1 MSRFLQSFLLVALVT
16 LVIPLVT
23 AQGDSTAG
31 VQIYK
36 DNCAACHG
44 PDMEGG
50 IGPALKGNSLISESN
65 EPALVQI
72 VNDGRETNGMPPF
85 KEQLEE
91 QEILDVVA
99 LLKDPSPLSK
109 SIGLSIKEPNITT
122 DDILPSLMKSFAF
135 IFSWTLVAMV
145 GLLAWIKHT
154 H

>member
-1 MSRFLQSFLLVALVT
+1 MSRFLRSFILVALIT
-16 LVIPLVT
+16 LLIPIVT
-23 AQGDSTAG
+23 AQGDATDG

-36 DNCAACHG
+36 DYCAACHG
-44 PDMEGG
+44 PDMGGG
-50 IGPALKGNSLISESN
+50 IGTALKGNSVISESD

-85 KEQLEE
+85 KEQLTE

-99 LLKDPSPLSK
+99 LLKDPNPLLK
-109 SIGLSIKEPNITT
+109 SVGLSIKEPNITT

-145 GLLAWIKHT
+145 GLLAWIKHS